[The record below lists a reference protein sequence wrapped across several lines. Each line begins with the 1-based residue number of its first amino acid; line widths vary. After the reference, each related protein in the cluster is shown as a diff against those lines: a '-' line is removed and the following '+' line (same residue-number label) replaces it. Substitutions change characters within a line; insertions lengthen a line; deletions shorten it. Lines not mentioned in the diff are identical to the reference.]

1 MELEEIDLK
10 PVQPTLFD
18 LGGTSAGVLELFPG
32 IWHLLEMVISPD
44 SQARK
49 QAVVRLAHM
58 GAVRLLPLA
67 AYVFATRIT
76 DCDLEVRAEII
87 NCLGDVYLPDEQG
100 HPASEAVRQS
110 LTGQLSEMR
119 TRQIYALL
127 QVLSVQSSLEPV
139 VARLLNSCPY
149 AGNQL
154 AEILAS
160 RKVPLDVRRQAV
172 RMIGLVGYLE
182 AIPAL
187 ERLLARLEV
196 RAHGQQS
203 MAFAPIELT
212 DETELIPDI
221 RKALVYLSSP

>member
-1 MELEEIDLK
+1 MDLEEIDLK

-18 LGGTSAGVLELFPG
+18 LGDSSAGVLELFPG
-32 IWHLLEMVISPD
+32 IWHLLEMAISPD

-49 QAVVRLAHM
+49 QAITRLARM
-58 GAVRLLPLA
+58 GAVRLLPLV
-67 AYVFATRIT
+67 AYIFATRIT
-76 DCDLEVRAEII
+76 DCDQEIRYDVI
-87 NCLGDVYLPDEQG
+87 NWLGDVYLPDEQG
-100 HPASEAVRQS
+100 RPASEAVRQC
-110 LTGQLSEMR
+110 LTSQLSEIR
-119 TRQIYALL
+119 TRQIYAML
-127 QVLSVQSSLEPV
+127 QVLSSQPDLENS

-160 RKVPLDVRRQAV
+160 RKVPLDIRRHAV

-196 RAHGQQS
+196 RVHGQQS
-203 MAFAPIELT
+203 MAFAPVDLT
-212 DETELIPDI
+212 DEAELIPDI
-221 RKALVYLSSP
+221 RKALAYLSSP